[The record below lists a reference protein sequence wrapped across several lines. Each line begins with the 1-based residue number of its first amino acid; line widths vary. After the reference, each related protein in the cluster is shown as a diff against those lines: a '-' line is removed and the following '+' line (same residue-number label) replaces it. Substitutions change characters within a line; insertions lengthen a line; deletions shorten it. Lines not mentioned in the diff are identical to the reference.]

1 MNKIFSGNFN
11 VEQFWKPEN
20 FIELPVY
27 IIKIQI
33 LLIPVC
39 KKCFLFFVKKVT
51 FF

>member
-20 FIELPVY
+20 FIELPSIYNKNTDIVNTCM
-27 IIKIQI
+27 QEMFF
-33 LLIPVC
+33 V
-39 KKCFLFFVKKVT
+39 FVKKVT